1 MKNII
6 FVLVVTLTLGGF
18 SSCHKNMSAVDKRKR
33 KLEQKKKRNPFD
45 CPKIDCD

>member
-6 FVLVVTLTLGGF
+6 YLLVITFLLNGTL
-18 SSCHKNMSAVDKRKR
+18 SCNKGLSPVDKRK
-33 KLEQKKKRNPFD
+33 KQLEKKKKKNPFD